1 MMALKKIAIMILSIF
16 MIIVT
21 VVPCNVHAQTSQD
34 SGPVIVP
41 VYPGNN
47 TTISTNT
54 PIIKANYS
62 SPAGITNEIVNIYV
76 DGVDVTYNY
85 TSQGL
90 PRTVITPNNV
100 TYTVYP
106 DMALGDGSH
115 NVTVV
120 VTDDAQVTSSLNWTF
135 YVHIQTSTITAQQV
149 VSYVILGVGLVVA
162 AFVVVLLILKK
173 TRNFSLRKHLKKHP
187 IPMKVLCTVIPAI
200 IAFLFALIAID
211 FFEGPGASPFIT
223 EYIMVIGLFILLLP
237 YAIYVQS
244 EKKKRMD
251 YERAFSQFLYEMADA
266 MRGGIDP
273 SKAIIE
279 MSKTDTTILKKHL
292 KIAANGLEMGRP
304 FEEMIEAMVR
314 PIDSKLIKRYA
325 SLIGESA
332 KIGGEISQVVHRA
345 AKDMDDLI
353 KIEQDRARSLTIQGT
368 TIYIS
373 FAVMVVVI
381 YLLISIYPS
390 LGQANLGSLFAGT
403 NSGGLSST
411 SASTTSSTS
420 AAPMALVTLEQRF
433 LDLTIVT
440 GLGSGLIIGLFT
452 NGKSKYGL
460 VHGLGM
466 MLAGT
471 IFLLI
476 MIG

>member
-1 MMALKKIAIMILSIF
+1 MMALKKLAIMILTAF
-16 MIIVT
+16 VIIVAIIP
-21 VVPCNVHAQTSQD
+21 VSVQAQTFQD

-47 TTISTNT
+47 TTISTHT
-54 PIIKANYS
+54 PTIKATYS
-62 SPAGITNEIVNIYV
+62 SPVGITDEIVHIYV
-76 DGVDVTYNY
+76 DGVDETFNF
-85 TSQGL
+85 TSQGV
-90 PRTVITPNNV
+90 PRTVITPDNV

-106 DMALGDGSH
+106 DMALNDGQH

-120 VTDDAQVTSSLNWTF
+120 VTDDAQVTSTLKWTF
-135 YVHIQTSTITAQQV
+135 YVHIQTSTITAQQT
-149 VSYVILGVGLVVA
+149 VSYIILGVGLVVA
-162 AFVVVLLILKK
+162 AFVVALLVLKK
-173 TRNFSLRKHLKKHP
+173 TRNFSLRKYFKKHP
-187 IPMKVLCTVIPAI
+187 IPTKVLCTVIPAI
-200 IAFLFALIAID
+200 VAFFFALIAVD

-223 EYIMVIGLFILLLP
+223 DYIMVIGLFILLLP

-304 FEEMIEAMVR
+304 FEEMIEAMVK

-353 KIEQDRARSLTIQGT
+353 KIDQDRARSLTIQGT

-373 FAVMVVVI
+373 FAVMVVIV

-403 NSGGLSST
+403 NSGGLGSAST
-411 SASTTSSTS
+411 STTSSTS
-420 AAPMALVTLEQRF
+420 AAPMAFVTLEQRF

-452 NGKSKYGL
+452 NGKLKYGL

-471 IFLLI
+471 IFLVI
-476 MIG
+476 MMG